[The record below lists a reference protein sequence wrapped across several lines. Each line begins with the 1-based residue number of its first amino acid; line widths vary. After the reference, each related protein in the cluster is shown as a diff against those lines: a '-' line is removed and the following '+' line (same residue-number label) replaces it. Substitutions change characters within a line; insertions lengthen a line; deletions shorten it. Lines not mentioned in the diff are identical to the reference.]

1 MYCNNFGTNLDQ
13 ISGKYLIKFNFHIKI
28 EIGIFKISN
37 MPKFQQI
44 LSTFDFGTNLGLTAG
59 KYFLKIIFDIKIKI
73 GIFEISIAPNFSKF

>member
-44 LSTFDFGTNLGLTAG
+44 LSIFDFESNLSLTGG
-59 KYFLKIIFDIKIKI
+59 KYFIKIIFDIKINI
-73 GIFEISIAPNFSKF
+73 GIFEI